1 MSNPI
6 AIITARSGSKGLKDK
21 NMLFFGG
28 KPLLIHS
35 VDAAINSGKFKPSD
49 VYVSTD
55 SLKYKRIIEHLRP
68 EINVVLRKPELAL
81 DTTTSFEV
89 LEDFLA
95 DFEDDQVF
103 MLLQPTSPM
112 RSKDDICRAFEMMD
126 DGAECVVSFSSF
138 DKGLD
143 FYTRLD
149 KDGAP
154 IDLLNRLGNY
164 RRQDMETVYI
174 PNGSIYL
181 IKKGDYIRH
190 RTFFYGDTRAMI
202 TSPRNSIDIDGIND
216 FRQALG
222 VLSFDFSNDNLSL
235 SLSLSQKSLKLSPVI
250 GGSEE
255 VIFADFR
262 ANFLHNEG
270 ISTIEVGR
278 MTSGDFA
285 LALPEILEA
294 GEIKRAVLA
303 IGTSDAIFGVS
314 GEEFGRN
321 LEKILDIFEEFAVE
335 VRVLPLM
342 PVLYRAEINSS
353 KIEEFNDILR
363 KVCQNRAEVADEFL
377 TKITDADG
385 DLLIEYA
392 LDGLELNHDGEKLV
406 TDCIFH

>member
-28 KPLLIHS
+28 RPLLIHS

-55 SLKYKRIIEHLRP
+55 SPKYKRIIEHLRP

-143 FYTRLD
+143 FYTKLD
-149 KDGAP
+149 EEGRP
-154 IDLLNRLGNY
+154 IDLLNKFGNY
-164 RRQDMETVYI
+164 RRQDLETVYI

-181 IKKGDYIRH
+181 IKKGQYLRE
-190 RTFFYGDTRAMI
+190 RTFYYSGTRALI
-202 TSPRNSIDIDGIND
+202 TAPQNSIDIDGIDD
-216 FRQALG
+216 FRRALG

-235 SLSLSQKSLKLSPVI
+235 SLNQKSLKLSPVI
-250 GGSEE
+250 GRSEE

-270 ISTIEVGR
+270 ISTIEIGR
-278 MTSGDFA
+278 ITSGDFA
-285 LALPEILEA
+285 LALPEILGA
-294 GEIKRAVLA
+294 GGIKRAVLA
-303 IGTSDAIFGVS
+303 IGTIDAIFGVS
-314 GEEFGRN
+314 GEDFERN
-321 LEKILDIFEEFAVE
+321 LKKVLDIFEEFAVE

-363 KVCQNRAEVADEFL
+363 KVCQNRAEVVDEFL